1 MRPVFAKAITSSGA
15 SSNKLNEEHF
25 LRESIL
31 VPSLAEQ
38 VKLGDYF
45 ASLDN
50 LITLNQRK
58 LEELQKSKKALM
70 QLLLTGIV
78 RVKL

>member
-1 MRPVFAKAITSSGA
+1 M
-15 SSNKLNEEHF
+15 
-25 LRESIL
+25 